1 MTNTPYHV
9 GDLVRAY
16 VRHPMQYTPNP
27 GGVVAV
33 GIFRITAVRG
43 SRCYVDWERGARHP
57 RGICGWDNQWF
68 DADGD
73 DVERVV

>member
-16 VRHPMQYTPNP
+16 VRHPMQY
-27 GGVVAV
+27 
-33 GIFRITAVRG
+33 RITAVRG